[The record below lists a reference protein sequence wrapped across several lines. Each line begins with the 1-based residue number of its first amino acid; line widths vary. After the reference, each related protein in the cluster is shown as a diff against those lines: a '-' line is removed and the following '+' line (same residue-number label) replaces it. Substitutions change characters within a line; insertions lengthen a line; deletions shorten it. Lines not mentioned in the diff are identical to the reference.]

1 MLDHFNVG
9 HFRRHPSSPRSRAD
23 LRFSYLFVLLAP
35 VGMRGALARLDD
47 GVIEQRDPLNQPC
60 GLIA

>member
-1 MLDHFNVG
+1 
-9 HFRRHPSSPRSRAD
+9 
-23 LRFSYLFVLLAP
+23 LFVLLAP